1 VKAELGKQY
10 IESPPFDLSG
20 SLGDS
25 LPTTPIIF
33 VLTPGSDPISNLMTL
48 AKAKGMQ
55 DRLKS
60 ISLGQGQG
68 PEAAALI
75 DEG

>member
-1 VKAELGKQY
+1 
-10 IESPPFDLSG
+10 
-20 SLGDS
+20 
-25 LPTTPIIF
+25 
-33 VLTPGSDPISNLMTL
+33 MTL